1 MSKTKINKVEETK
14 NQEEFLFQE
23 MQIEE
28 AVSKVNKVNNN
39 DELEERLE
47 QKLLSQTYTREQ
59 LANSK
64 RFAGK
69 QDLVMSLV
77 KVDEELT
84 IEQLETK
91 IKNYLNTEVK

>member
-1 MSKTKINKVEETK
+1 MTKAKTNKVEVTK
-14 NQEEFLFQE
+14 NQEQVLFQE

-28 AVSKVNKVNNN
+28 AVKKLNVEE
-39 DELEERLE
+39 ELEVRLE
-47 QKLLSQTYTREQ
+47 QRLLSQTYSREQ

-69 QDLVMSLV
+69 QDLIKSLV
-77 KVDEELT
+77 KENEELT

-91 IKNYLNTEVK
+91 IKNYLNMEVK

>member
-1 MSKTKINKVEETK
+1 MGKTKINKVEETK

-28 AVSKVNKVNNN
+28 AVSKVNNN

-47 QKLLSQTYTREQ
+47 QKLQSQTYTREQ

-69 QDLVMSLV
+69 QDLIMSLV
-77 KVDEELT
+77 KDGEELT